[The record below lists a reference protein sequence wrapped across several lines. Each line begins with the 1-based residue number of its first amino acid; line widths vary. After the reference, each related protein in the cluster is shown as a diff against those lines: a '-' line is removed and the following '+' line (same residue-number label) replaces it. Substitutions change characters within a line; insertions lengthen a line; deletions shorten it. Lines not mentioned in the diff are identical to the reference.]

1 MDAYRWARPVAS
13 LVRSGLSKTLDAEGV
28 AVTPA
33 AANEPPAKG
42 VAAQPVA
49 EDDGP
54 LSPWWLRAIVIVMVL
69 GFSGLLLIT
78 TLSYRNAPP
87 IPARVVDAQGAI
99 VFSAE
104 DVGEGQTVFLRYG
117 LMANGSIWGH
127 GAYLGPDFSASALH
141 RMGLVSAEAI
151 AQEEYRQTL
160 GALTPSQAAAIQAE
174 TSVSLK
180 TNRYDETTGLL
191 QFTAAQAA
199 AFRQEIA
206 HWTDYFHM
214 PSKNGGLKAD
224 LITDPT
230 ELRQFTA
237 FVTWAAWASVAA
249 RPGEAHSYTN
259 NFPYDPSVGNVPISG
274 ALLWSAASL
283 LVLLAGIATVL
294 LAFGK
299 FDYLGWITRGH
310 NVKPLMLP
318 GRPSPGQNAL
328 VKFFVVV
335 ALLLLGQTLVGGALG
350 HYRADPGS
358 FYGFQLERIFPSNL
372 MRTWHLQLAI
382 FWIATAYVAAALF
395 LGRSLRSDEPR
406 WLAGCTHALFAAF
419 ALVIFGSLLGE
430 WASLEQLLGRWW
442 FWLGNQGWEYL
453 ELGRVWQIL
462 LVAGLFGWFALLW
475 SLVRPRTLSD
485 PAARPI
491 VRMFLVAALA
501 IPMFYIPAMFF
512 GAKTNYTVVD
522 TWRFWIIHLWVEGFF
537 EFFATTVVAL
547 TFYQLGL
554 TRRNVALRVIYLDAI
569 LYFLG
574 GLMGTGHHWYFT
586 GQTNVNMA
594 LSALFSAL
602 EVVPLTLLTL
612 DAWDFV
618 RTTRGERNAVGKE
631 MVIPHKWTFYF
642 LMAVGFWNFVGA
654 GMFGFLLNLPIVSYY
669 EVGTMLTPNHA
680 HAALMGVFGMLAI
693 ALMVF
698 VLRQTSGDAQWPG
711 IEKYVRC
718 AFWGTNVGLAMM
730 LTMSLFPGGLLQV
743 WDVLQNGYWHAR
755 SLDYIGSERSH
766 LIEWLRMPGDVVFI
780 VFGAAPLVIATIK
793 CYFNLRAGPRS
804 AARPLGDLE
813 QPPARRAGLAPRIPS

>member
-1 MDAYRWARPVAS
+1 MS
-13 LVRSGLSKTLDAEGV
+13 T
-28 AVTPA
+28 A
-33 AANEPPAKG
+33 AANPSATQS
-42 VAAQPVA
+42 VAAQPVT

-54 LSPWWLRAIVIVMVL
+54 LSPWWIRAVVIVMII
-69 GFSGLLLIT
+69 GFAGLIMIT
-78 TLSYRNAPP
+78 TLSYQNAPP
-87 IPARVVDAQGAI
+87 IPARVVNPQGALL
-99 VFSAE
+99 FSAD
-104 DVGEGQTVFLRYG
+104 DVGEGQAVFLRYG

-141 RMGLVSAEAI
+141 RMGLVTAEAM
-151 AQEEYRQTL
+151 AQERYHRAFGSLNRSE
-160 GALTPSQAAAIQAE
+160 AAGLQAE
-174 TSVSLK
+174 TAVSLK
-180 TNRYDETTGLL
+180 TNRYDASTGTL
-191 QFTAAQAA
+191 QFTDAQAA
-199 AFRQEIA
+199 AFNAEITQWA
-206 HWTDYFHM
+206 GYFHD
-214 PSKNGGLKAD
+214 PSRNAGLKAD

-249 RPGEAHSYTN
+249 RPGQEHSYTN
-259 NFPYDPSVGNVPISG
+259 NFPYDPSVGNTPISG
-274 ALLWSAASL
+274 ALLWSAISL
-283 LVLLAGIATVL
+283 MVLLAGTATVL

-310 NVKPLMLP
+310 NVKPQMLP
-318 GRPSPGQNAL
+318 GRSSPGQNAL

-335 ALLLLGQTLVGGALG
+335 SLLLLAQALVGAAVA

-358 FYGFQLERIFPSNL
+358 FYGFQLERLFPSNL

-395 LGRSLRSDEPR
+395 LGRSLRTDEPR
-406 WLAGCTHALFAAF
+406 WLAGSIHALFAAF

-430 WASLEQLLGRWW
+430 WAGLSQLLGRWW

-453 ELGRVWQIL
+453 ELGRVWQML
-462 LVAGLFGWFALLW
+462 LVAGLFAWFALLW
-475 SLVRPRTLSD
+475 ALVRPRSLAN

-501 IPMFYIPAMFF
+501 IPVFYIPAMFF

-618 RTTRGERNAVGKE
+618 RTTRGDRDAAGKQ

-654 GMFGFLLNLPIVSYY
+654 GIFGFLINLPIVSYF
-669 EVGTMLTPNHA
+669 EVGTLLTPNHG
-680 HAALMGVFGMLAI
+680 HAAMMGVFGMLAI

-698 VLRQTSGDAQWPG
+698 VLRQTSREGDWPG
-711 IEKYVRC
+711 IEKYIRC

-730 LTMSLFPGGLLQV
+730 LVMSLFPGGLLQV

-755 SLDYIGSERSH
+755 SLDYIGSERSR

-780 VFGAAPLVIATIK
+780 VFGAVPLVIAALK
-793 CYFNLRAGPRS
+793 CYFNLRREAKGDAFTPRH
-804 AARPLGDLE
+804 
-813 QPPARRAGLAPRIPS
+813 PALPAQTSGLQTPH

>member
-1 MDAYRWARPVAS
+1 MSTATAS
-13 LVRSGLSKTLDAEGV
+13 I
-28 AVTPA
+28 
-33 AANEPPAKG
+33 
-42 VAAQPVA
+42 AAQPVT

-54 LSPWWLRAIVIVMVL
+54 LSPWWIRAVVIVMIF
-69 GFSGLLLIT
+69 GFAGLILIT
-78 TLSYRNAPP
+78 TLSYQNAPP
-87 IPARVVDAQGAI
+87 IPARVVSLQGAAL
-99 VFSAE
+99 FTAD
-104 DVGEGQTVFLRYG
+104 DVGDGQAVFLRYG

-127 GAYLGPDFSASALH
+127 GAYLGPDYSASALH
-141 RMGLVSAEAI
+141 RMGLVT
-151 AQEEYRQTL
+151 AQAMAQAQHQKAFA
-160 GALTPSQAAAIQAE
+160 ALDRSEAAAIQAQ
-174 TSVSLK
+174 TAVALK
-180 TNRYDETTGLL
+180 TNRYDESSGTL
-191 QFTAAQAA
+191 QFTDAQVT
-199 AFRQEIA
+199 AFNEEIG
-206 HWTDYFHM
+206 HWTAYFHD
-214 PSKNGGLKAD
+214 PSRNGGLKVD

-249 RPGEAHSYTN
+249 RPGEVHSYTN
-259 NFPYDPSVGNVPISG
+259 NFPYDPSVGNTPISG
-274 ALLWSAASL
+274 ALLWSALSL
-283 LVLLAGIATVL
+283 MVLLAGISTVL

-310 NVKPLMLP
+310 KVKPQMLP
-318 GRPSPGQNAL
+318 GRSSRGQNAL

-335 ALLLLGQTLVGGALG
+335 ALLLLAQALVGGAVA

-358 FYGFQLERIFPSNL
+358 FYGFQLESIFPSNL

-395 LGRSLRSDEPR
+395 LGRSLRTDEPR

-419 ALVIFGSLLGE
+419 AVVIFGSLLGE
-430 WASLEQLLGRWW
+430 WAGIAQLLGPWW

-453 ELGRVWQIL
+453 ELGRVWQVL
-462 LVAGLFGWFALLW
+462 LVVGLFAWFTLLW
-475 SLVRPRTLSD
+475 SLVRPRALTE

-491 VRMFLVAALA
+491 VSMFLVAAFA
-501 IPMFYIPAMFF
+501 IPVFYIPAMVF
-512 GAKTNYTVVD
+512 GAKTNFTVVD

-602 EVVPLTLLTL
+602 EVVPLSLLTL

-618 RTTRGERNAVGKE
+618 RTTRGGRDAVGKQ

-654 GMFGFLLNLPIVSYY
+654 GLFGFLINLPIVSYY
-669 EVGTMLTPNHA
+669 EVGTLLTPNHG
-680 HAALMGVFGMLAI
+680 HAAMMGVFGMLAI

-698 VLRQTSGDAQWPG
+698 VLRQTSRDEDWPS

-718 AFWGTNVGLAMM
+718 AFWGTNVGLGMM
-730 LTMSLFPGGLLQV
+730 VVMSLFPGGLLQL
-743 WDVLQNGYWHAR
+743 WDVLENGYWHAR
-755 SLDYIGSERSH
+755 SLDYIRSERSH

-780 VFGAAPLVIATIK
+780 VFGAVPLVIATLK
-793 CYFNLRAGPRS
+793 GYFSLRTKSHGEAV
-804 AARPLGDLE
+804 
-813 QPPARRAGLAPRIPS
+813 ARRGAA